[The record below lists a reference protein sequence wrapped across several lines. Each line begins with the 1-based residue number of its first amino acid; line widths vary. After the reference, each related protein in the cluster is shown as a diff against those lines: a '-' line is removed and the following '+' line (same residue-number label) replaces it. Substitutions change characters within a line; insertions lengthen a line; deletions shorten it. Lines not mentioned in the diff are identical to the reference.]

1 MILVQSILLRLLSP
15 SIVLESGN
23 SDQPLSEP
31 QLLEANV
38 SYMDNKNR
46 VGGCWLLVVDE
57 VVEAVLTGN
66 YFRCGETLHV
76 RRFCL

>member
-1 MILVQSILLRLLSP
+1 MILVQRFLLRISFP

-23 SDQPLSEP
+23 SDQPLSGP

-38 SYMDNKNR
+38 SYMDNINR

-66 YFRCGETLHV
+66 YFSCGKTLHV